1 MPNRQYMFVGKKK
14 QQRRYSETISKCLK
28 SRHVYME
35 CMKHTK
41 RKKKRPNSPLC
52 HPVGQQTGPKTERG
66 RRSVEPH
73 SGINCSAGLEL
84 IYFTLS
90 LPETNDAN

>member
-1 MPNRQYMFVGKKK
+1 MPIDNNMFVGRKKK
-14 QQRRYSETISKCLK
+14 NNRKKYSETISKCLK

-52 HPVGQQTGPKTERG
+52 HPVGQQTGPRTERG
-66 RRSVEPH
+66 
-73 SGINCSAGLEL
+73 AGAW
-84 IYFTLS
+84 S
-90 LPETNDAN
+90 LTVALTSLQVWS